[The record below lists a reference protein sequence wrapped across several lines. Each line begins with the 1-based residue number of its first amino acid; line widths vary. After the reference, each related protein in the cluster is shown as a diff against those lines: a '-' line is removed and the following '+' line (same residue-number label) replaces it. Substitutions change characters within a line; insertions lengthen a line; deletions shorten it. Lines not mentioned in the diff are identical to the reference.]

1 MEVIHHITDGTSIPV
16 PAWTL
21 SASFLSVLDTEAMAV
36 GSQYKCKLDFDKVAS
51 VATGS
56 PW

>member
-36 GSQYKCKLDFDKVAS
+36 GSQHKCKLDFDKVAS

-56 PW
+56 P